1 MGYRLTRRNLFSAG
15 AGAAAA
21 GLAGCATTTSATA
34 AATAE
39 ARGAFP
45 LEPKEASLFGPEPG
59 LALLSRNENPY
70 GPAPSALKMIE
81 AAARKGAYYTNEEAT
96 KTLAGLIAERHG
108 VSPEQIVITTGSG
121 EALSALALIYG
132 PKGPILAPRLFWDTT
147 ALYAAKLGLAEIT
160 RIPLTEDMNMDL
172 PAMEA
177 AISAGTGMVQ
187 LCNPNN
193 PTGIAMPGSVIR
205 AAASRMAAK
214 TTVVVDEAYI
224 ELVDDEAS
232 MTCIP
237 LIKEGKDVIVTRTFS
252 KIYGMA
258 GIRVGY
264 TISSAETAAKIRYT
278 QMSWTPCTSIAAAIG
293 CYNDDAFITGSKSK
307 IVEAREMITATL
319 DTLDIPYLKSQTN
332 FVYFQSGLPA
342 NDLQKALAA
351 EQISIR
357 GQYMDYMPWSRVS
370 TGKLED
376 VERFCKTL
384 PRILNA

>member
-34 AATAE
+34 SAAAE
-39 ARGAFP
+39 SLGAFP
-45 LEPKEASLFGPEPG
+45 PEPKEASLFGPAPG

-96 KTLAGLIAERHG
+96 KTLAGMIAERHG

-132 PKGPILAPRLFWDTT
+132 PKGPIVAPRLFWDTT

-172 PAMEA
+172 PAMET
-177 AISAGTGMVQ
+177 AITAETGMVQ

-193 PTGIAMPGSVIR
+193 PTGIAIPGAVIR

-224 ELVDDEAS
+224 ELVDDEAA

-293 CYNDDAFITGSKSK
+293 CYNDEAFIAGSKSK

-319 DTLDIPYLKSQTN
+319 DTLGLPYLKSQTN

-342 NDLQKALAA
+342 NDLQKAFAA

-357 GQYMDYMPWSRVS
+357 GQYMDYTPWSRVS

-376 VERFCKTL
+376 VERFCKAL
-384 PRILNA
+384 PRMINA

>member
-1 MGYRLTRRNLFSAG
+1 MGYRLTRRGLFSAG
-15 AGAAAA
+15 AGVAAV
-21 GLAGCATTTSATA
+21 GLAGCTTTTSATA
-34 AATAE
+34 AAAE

-45 LEPKEASLFGPEPG
+45 VEPSGPPLFGPPAD

-70 GPAPSALKMIE
+70 GPAPSALKMISK
-81 AAARKGAYYTNEEAT
+81 AAEKGAFYTNQEAVE
-96 KTLAGLIAERHG
+96 TLAKQIADRHG

-132 PKGPILAPRLFWDTT
+132 PKGPIVAPRLFWDTT
-147 ALYAAKLGLAEIT
+147 ALYAAKLNMATII
-160 RIPLTEDMNMDL
+160 RVPLTEDMDMDL
-172 PAMEA
+172 AGIDA
-177 AISAGTGMVQ
+177 AITPETGMVQ

-205 AAASRMAAK
+205 PAVAKMSEK

-264 TISSAETAAKIRYT
+264 TISSAETAEKIRYT
-278 QMSWTPCTSIAAAIG
+278 QMSWTPSTSIAAAIG
-293 CYNDDAFITGSKSK
+293 CYDDTAFIDYSKSK
-307 IVEAREMITATL
+307 IVEAREMITTTL
-319 DTLDIPYLKSQTN
+319 DTLGLTYLKSQTN

-342 NDLQKALAA
+342 NDLAKAMAA
-351 EQISIR
+351 EKISIR
-357 GQYMDYMPWSRVS
+357 GQYMDYTAWNRVS
-370 TGKLED
+370 TGKIED
-376 VERFCKTL
+376 VERFCKAL
-384 PRILNA
+384 PRLIDA

>member
-1 MGYRLTRRNLFSAG
+1 MGYRLTRRGLFSAG
-15 AGAAAA
+15 AGVAAV
-21 GLAGCATTTSATA
+21 GLAGCTTTTSATA
-34 AATAE
+34 AAAE

-45 LEPKEASLFGPEPG
+45 AETSGPPLFGPPAD

-70 GPAPSALKMIE
+70 GPAPSAIKMISK
-81 AAARKGAYYTNEEAT
+81 AAEKGAYYTNQEAVE
-96 KTLAGLIAERHG
+96 TLAKLIADRHG

-132 PKGPILAPRLFWDTT
+132 PKGPIVAPRLFWDTT
-147 ALYAAKLGLAEIT
+147 ALYAAKLNMATIV
-160 RIPLTEDMNMDL
+160 RIPLTEDMDMDL
-172 PAMEA
+172 AGIDA
-177 AISAGTGMVQ
+177 AITPETGMVQ

-205 AAASRMAAK
+205 PAVAKMAEK

-232 MTCIP
+232 MTCVP

-264 TISSAETAAKIRYT
+264 TISSAETAEKIRYT

-293 CYNDDAFITGSKSK
+293 CYDDTAFIDYSKSK
-307 IVEAREMITATL
+307 IVEARDMITTTL
-319 DTLDIPYLKSQTN
+319 DTLGLTYLKSQTN
-332 FVYFQSGLPA
+332 FVYFQSGLSA
-342 NDLQKALAA
+342 NDLQKAMAA
-351 EQISIR
+351 EKISIR
-357 GQYMDYMPWSRVS
+357 GQYMDYTPWTRVS
-370 TGKLED
+370 TGKIED
-376 VERFCKTL
+376 VERFCKAL
-384 PRILNA
+384 PRLLNA

>member
-319 DTLDIPYLKSQTN
+319 DTLDLPYLKSQTN

-342 NDLQKALAA
+342 NDLQRALAA

>member
-1 MGYRLTRRNLFSAG
+1 MGYRLTRRGLFSAG
-15 AGAAAA
+15 AGVAAV

-34 AATAE
+34 AAAE
-39 ARGAFP
+39 ATGAFP
-45 LEPKEASLFGPEPG
+45 AEASGPTLFGPEPG

-70 GPAPSALKMIE
+70 GPAPSALKMITK
-81 AAARKGAYYTNEEAT
+81 AAEKGAFYTNQEAVE
-96 KTLAGLIAERHG
+96 TLNKLIADRHG

-132 PKGPILAPRLFWDTT
+132 PKGPIVAPRLFWDTT
-147 ALYAAKLGLAEIT
+147 ALYAAKLNMAEII
-160 RIPLTEDMNMDL
+160 RIPLTEDMDMDL
-172 PAMEA
+172 AAMDA
-177 AISAGTGMVQ
+177 AITPQTGMVQ

-205 AAASRMAAK
+205 AAVSKMAEK

-232 MTCIP
+232 MTCVP

-264 TISSAETAAKIRYT
+264 TISSAETAEKIRYT

-293 CYNDDAFITGSKSK
+293 CYDDTAFIDYSKSK
-307 IVEAREMITATL
+307 IVEARDMITTTL
-319 DTLDIPYLKSQTN
+319 DTLGLKYLKSQTN

-342 NDLQKALAA
+342 NDLQKAMAA
-351 EQISIR
+351 EKISIR
-357 GQYMDYMPWSRVS
+357 GQYMDYVPWSRVS
-370 TGKLED
+370 TGKIED
-376 VERFCKTL
+376 VDRFCKAL
-384 PRILNA
+384 PRLINA

>member
-15 AGAAAA
+15 AGAATA

-132 PKGPILAPRLFWDTT
+132 PKGPIVAPRLVWDTT

-293 CYNDDAFITGSKSK
+293 CYNDEAFITGSKSK

-319 DTLDIPYLKSQTN
+319 DALDLPYLKSQTN

-384 PRILNA
+384 PSILNA

>member
-1 MGYRLTRRNLFSAG
+1 MGYRLTRRSLFSAG
-15 AGAAAA
+15 AGAAAV

-34 AATAE
+34 SAAAE

-45 LEPKEASLFGPEPG
+45 LEPKEASLFGPAPG

-96 KTLAGLIAERHG
+96 KTLAGMIAERHG

-132 PKGPILAPRLFWDTT
+132 PKGPIVAPRLFWDTT

-177 AISAGTGMVQ
+177 AITPETGMVQ

-205 AAASRMAAK
+205 AAASSMAAK

-293 CYNDDAFITGSKSK
+293 CYNDEAFIAGSKSK
-307 IVEAREMITATL
+307 IVEAREMITTTL
-319 DTLDIPYLKSQTN
+319 DTLGLPYLKSQTN
-332 FVYFQSGLPA
+332 FVYFQSGMPA
-342 NDLQKALAA
+342 NDLQKAMAA

-357 GQYMDYMPWSRVS
+357 GQYMDYTPWSRVS

-376 VERFCKTL
+376 VDRFCKAL
-384 PRILNA
+384 PRLVGA

>member
-15 AGAAAA
+15 AAAV
-21 GLAGCATTTSATA
+21 GLAGCATTTSVTASA
-34 AATAE
+34 AAE
-39 ARGAFP
+39 SLGAFP
-45 LEPKEASLFGPEPG
+45 PEPKEAGLFGPAPG

-96 KTLAGLIAERHG
+96 KTLAGMIAERHG
-108 VSPEQIVITTGSG
+108 VAPEQIVITTGSG

-132 PKGPILAPRLFWDTT
+132 PKGPIVAPRLFWDTT

-160 RIPLTEDMNMDL
+160 RIPLTEEMDMDL

-177 AISAGTGMVQ
+177 AITAETGMVQ

-293 CYNDDAFITGSKSK
+293 CYNDESFIVGSKSK

-319 DTLDIPYLKSQTN
+319 DTLGLTYLRSQTN
-332 FVYFQSGLPA
+332 FIYFQSGMPA

-357 GQYMDYMPWSRVS
+357 GQYMDYSLWSRVS

-376 VERFCKTL
+376 VERFCKAL
-384 PRILNA
+384 PRLINA